1 MAIAP
6 NTDIILLK
14 GVPLDNGYQHTL
26 YFANTTAQYNHFN
39 STNYGQKR
47 FVKNTYQRVN
57 KNQLRIQI
65 NAEEINDYNYLMF
78 RNTSY
83 GSKWFY
89 AFINGREYIND
100 ITTEVTYEIDDIQT
114 YFIGST
120 LPHCFVEREHSI
132 TDNIGDNILPEP
144 VEIGEYVH
152 SDWSIAKRMIEY
164 AYLVQVV
171 DEDSGQA
178 GINVY
183 DQVYSGCELYAFGE
197 DEAPA
202 LKNFL
207 DSYIQRPDQIVSIY
221 CCPKAILP
229 TIPTSH
235 LLPAQSVAYSEE
247 LPLTTLAQMSSDF
260 QGYTPK
266 NKKLYTYPYNFLN
279 VFTGNQSLSLRFEFF
294 KNLSPILKITA
305 TLNNPVKTIVRPI
318 NYKGFPES
326 DSLQPAQELLTE
338 SIAIEGYP
346 LCSWN
351 VDTYRCWVAQNSIPL
366 AVKTVTSLGG
376 AIATGG
382 VSAMGAVNQLASV
395 VTNRYEASIKADQVR
410 GSINN
415 SNVDYS
421 NNRMNYYYTREH
433 ITSNYA
439 KMVDDFFTVY
449 GYACNQIKTPN
460 ISSRPHWNYVK
471 THDIKLKCNGPSEA
485 INHIE
490 SIFNTGI
497 TFWKNANEI
506 GDYSYNN
513 SPT

>member
-235 LLPAQSVAYSEE
+235 LLPAQSVAYSE
-247 LPLTTLAQMSSDF
+247 D
-260 QGYTPK
+260 
-266 NKKLYTYPYNFLN
+266 
-279 VFTGNQSLSLRFEFF
+279 
-294 KNLSPILKITA
+294 
-305 TLNNPVKTIVRPI
+305 
-318 NYKGFPES
+318 
-326 DSLQPAQELLTE
+326 
-338 SIAIEGYP
+338 
-346 LCSWN
+346 
-351 VDTYRCWVAQNSIPL
+351 
-366 AVKTVTSLGG
+366 
-376 AIATGG
+376 
-382 VSAMGAVNQLASV
+382 
-395 VTNRYEASIKADQVR
+395 
-410 GSINN
+410 
-415 SNVDYS
+415 
-421 NNRMNYYYTREH
+421 
-433 ITSNYA
+433 
-439 KMVDDFFTVY
+439 
-449 GYACNQIKTPN
+449 
-460 ISSRPHWNYVK
+460 
-471 THDIKLKCNGPSEA
+471 
-485 INHIE
+485 
-490 SIFNTGI
+490 
-497 TFWKNANEI
+497 
-506 GDYSYNN
+506 
-513 SPT
+513 